1 MINREAI
8 KEWIKNHGAAE
19 FEPESIDYY
28 LHITDEGEIVDSCS
42 KADKSFIYSLRPEDF
57 GLTQEEYKAAEN
69 PEAIYQHE
77 VDGDPIYEEIV
88 ENLLKQAQAYLE
100 I

>member
-1 MINREAI
+1 MITREAI

-42 KADKSFIYSLRPEDF
+42 KAGKSFIYSLRPEDF

-69 PEAIYQHE
+69 PEAIYSHE
-77 VDGDPIYEEIV
+77 VDGDPIFEKIID
-88 ENLLKQAQAYLE
+88 NLMRQALNYLQ
-100 I
+100 

>member
-1 MINREAI
+1 MITREAI
-8 KEWIKNHGAAE
+8 KNWIKNHAAAE

-42 KADKSFIYSLRPEDF
+42 KADKTFICSLRPEDF
-57 GLTQEEYKAAEN
+57 GLAQEEYETAEN

-77 VDGDPIYEEIV
+77 VDGDPVYEQIIDD
-88 ENLLKQAQAYLE
+88 LMSQARDYLE
-100 I
+100 

>member
-1 MINREAI
+1 MITREAI
-8 KEWIKNHGAAE
+8 KNWIKNHAAAE

-42 KADKSFIYSLRPEDF
+42 KADKTFICSLRPEDF
-57 GLTQEEYKAAEN
+57 GLTQEEYETAEN

-77 VDGDPIYEEIV
+77 VDGDPVYEQIIDD
-88 ENLLKQAQAYLE
+88 LMSQARDYLE
-100 I
+100 